1 MDGTVIIEGRRRRT
15 WPTEFKK
22 RVVMESCDP
31 DVSVSE
37 VARRYELDPAQLFA
51 WRKKY
56 LPSPAPETAFL
67 PIDIVPEQAPEKP
80 SASSESIEVVLT
92 NGRRLF
98 VPATMEPNQLGRLA
112 RTLDR

>member
-56 LPSPAPETAFL
+56 LPASEPKPRFL
-67 PIDIVPEQAPEKP
+67 PVDVIPEQAPAV
-80 SASSESIEVVLT
+80 ASLPERIEVVLT
-92 NGRRLF
+92 NGRRIF
-98 VPATMEPNQLGRLA
+98 VPATIEPKQLGRLL

>member
-1 MDGTVIIEGRRRRT
+1 MDGTVIIEGRRRRA

-56 LPSPAPETAFL
+56 LPSPASETAFL
-67 PIDIVPEQAPEKP
+67 PVDVVPEQTPAVPAL
-80 SASSESIEVVLT
+80 SDRIEVVLT

-98 VPATMEPNQLGRLA
+98 VPATIEPKQLGRLV

>member
-56 LPSPAPETAFL
+56 LPASGRELQFL
-67 PIDIVPEQAPEKP
+67 PVDVMPEPKPVVPPSPER
-80 SASSESIEVVLT
+80 IEVVLI

-98 VPATMEPNQLGRLA
+98 VPASIEPKQLGQLVRM
-112 RTLDR
+112 LDR